1 MNYTKPVV
9 KKSTVAT
16 IEPRACTN
24 NFTCSSGFTC
34 SGYNC
39 KKNFKCTSW

>member
-16 IEPRACTN
+16 IEPRACT
-24 NFTCSSGFTC
+24 TMSRIVTI
-34 SGYNC
+34 
-39 KKNFKCTSW
+39 KNFLNIKKYYCIY